1 VLAWG
6 WQAWSVYEHCHRPAP
21 GPIYKTIGIVT
32 TLNTNTC
39 NRGYGRLELRKGE
52 VTRRFMAQLEQRPPG
67 LILWSTY
74 HQEMGG
80 DPLDDFAEL
89 SAFLEQHY
97 VMVASEKQLIAYLRR
112 DHLES
117 RPR

>member
-1 VLAWG
+1 
-6 WQAWSVYEHCHRPAP
+6 
-21 GPIYKTIGIVT
+21 
-32 TLNTNTC
+32 
-39 NRGYGRLELRKGE
+39 
-52 VTRRFMAQLEQRPPG
+52 
-67 LILWSTY
+67 
-74 HQEMGG
+74 MGG